1 MGQGILILEE
11 IPNEEVR
18 HRVKE
23 FLKKHAVNLSSE
35 QLENLI
41 KTPPLILSRRM
52 PQELGQRWVYF
63 LEVLGARARFVP
75 LEKEASPNAPTS
87 KVSKPS
93 TKELQGV
100 TAAPL
105 SPAERP
111 LKAGTLPPEVDKQPL
126 EGLSPQTKEAL
137 DESEDSLDPY
147 HDYGLAPT
155 QSPLERKDLPV
166 WQRWRHKAVRALLEV
181 NKELWIVLTLVSL
194 AALLNYFLTTNE
206 MLLGLYTIPTV
217 LSAYFFGRRHAV
229 LTAFLSIIM
238 VGILLNFRIP
248 LYRYNLWNLPAPW
261 LHFLAWGGSLL
272 LVAYFMGTLYERH
285 LEKIKELKRTY
296 QGIIIILR
304 HFISQ
309 DKYTENHC
317 YRVSIYA
324 AKIAT
329 YMGLSEQMIED
340 VRVAG
345 LLHDIGKL
353 KVSREILYKATKLS
367 EEEFEEVKKH
377 VEYAGEILEPL
388 KGPLGRIIPIILAH
402 HDRFDG
408 SGYRPN
414 KRHEIV
420 LGARIL
426 AVADVYDALTSDRP
440 YRKAMSPFEAKEIIV
455 KGSGKDFDPEVVQ
468 AFVRAFEAGDMD
480 VPNIVV

>member
-1 MGQGILILEE
+1 
-11 IPNEEVR
+11 
-18 HRVKE
+18 
-23 FLKKHAVNLSSE
+23 
-35 QLENLI
+35 
-41 KTPPLILSRRM
+41 M
-52 PQELGQRWVYF
+52 P
-63 LEVLGARARFVP
+63 
-75 LEKEASPNAPTS
+75 
-87 KVSKPS
+87 
-93 TKELQGV
+93 
-100 TAAPL
+100 
-105 SPAERP
+105 
-111 LKAGTLPPEVDKQPL
+111 
-126 EGLSPQTKEAL
+126 
-137 DESEDSLDPY
+137 
-147 HDYGLAPT
+147 
-155 QSPLERKDLPV
+155 
-166 WQRWRHKAVRALLEV
+166 
-181 NKELWIVLTLVSL
+181 
-194 AALLNYFLTTNE
+194 
-206 MLLGLYTIPTV
+206 LGLYTIPTV

-229 LTAFLSIIM
+229 LTACLSIIM
-238 VGILLNFRIP
+238 VGILLNFRVP
-248 LYRYNLWNLPAPW
+248 LVSKALWDLPPEW
-261 LHFLAWGGSLL
+261 LHFLAWGSSLL
-272 LVAYFMGTLYERH
+272 LVAYLMGTLYERH

-408 SGYRPN
+408 SGYRPH
-414 KRHEIV
+414 KRHEIA

-468 AFVRAFEAGDMD
+468 AFVRAFEAGEMD